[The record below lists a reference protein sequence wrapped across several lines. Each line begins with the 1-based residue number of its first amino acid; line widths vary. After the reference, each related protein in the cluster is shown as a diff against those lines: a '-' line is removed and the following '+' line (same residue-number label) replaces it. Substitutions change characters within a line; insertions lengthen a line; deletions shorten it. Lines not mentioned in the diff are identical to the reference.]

1 MSVSYDKLQ
10 RLLEQ
15 GDLDGFE
22 VGKLALRERLSG
34 CVPVMPEVY
43 PLRERL
49 DADDLRPALEQLEGD
64 DRRIY
69 NRIHGELGR
78 VLGQITADGAY
89 QAKQAETAISLVTEA
104 LEKWILRQKVECWM
118 KPADEPSEDFL
129 EKLQAEKLTLNNVV
143 EVRSHD
149 YITGKLDSV
158 RVHTCDVHEYIS
170 TGNHPRKNTSI
181 YYLERD
187 DEGIQEGLLKA
198 WDDVLS
204 AIASGSLEP
213 DGSHDHQSMAEQAQE
228 QLEAGPIE
236 DDVREWLELSEVTLR
251 QTTDEGW
258 SMASAQL
265 AMTGNRAEDAGYDSF
280 QDKAETTV
288 DLMTEY
294 GLSQIHFTDGNFW
307 DELAE
312 HRATIKERCQ
322 PMLINWLLLECI
334 QEAIDEPV
342 TAKMEPLFRATLSR
356 LVLLHR
362 QLENIHQVRPASTYH
377 EQHQTLT
384 EPVELPLPEPP
395 SDLASSL
402 RQWLLKPRIGDWW
415 TRFMEPFTKW
425 IEDEVEGAEADRT
438 SNERHALRMWAIGNL
453 PEEFEELSLRGAL
466 KQADT
471 IWEAEKDRAGIEARE
486 GADGE

>member
-10 RLLEQ
+10 RLLER

-22 VGKLALRERLSG
+22 IGKLALRERLSG

-69 NRIHGELGR
+69 NRVHGELGR
-78 VLGQITADGAY
+78 VLGQVTADGAY
-89 QAKQAETAISLVTEA
+89 QAKQAETTIALITQA

-118 KPADEPSEDFL
+118 KPNDEPSEGYL

-143 EVRSHD
+143 AVRSHD

-158 RVHTCDVHEYIS
+158 RVHSCDVHEYI
-170 TGNHPRKNTSI
+170 TGDSDWSHSI
-181 YYLERD
+181 YQLERD

-204 AIASGSLEP
+204 AVASGSLEP

-228 QLEAGPIE
+228 QLEAGTIE
-236 DDVREWLELSEVTLR
+236 DDAREWLESSEVTLR

-265 AMTGNRAEDAGYDSF
+265 AMTGDRAEDAGYDSF
-280 QDKAETTV
+280 QDKAESQA
-288 DLMTEY
+288 DSIAEY
-294 GLSQIHFTDGNFW
+294 GLSQIFFSDDNFW
-307 DELAE
+307 EELAE
-312 HRATIKERCQ
+312 QRETIKERCQ

-342 TAKMEPLFRATLSR
+342 TAKMEPLFRVTLSR
-356 LVLLHR
+356 LTVLHNR
-362 QLENIHQVRPASTYH
+362 LEHVWQVRPATTYH
-377 EQHQTLT
+377 EQHRALT
-384 EPVELPLPEPP
+384 EPVELPLPKPP

-402 RQWLLKPRIGDWW
+402 RKWLLKPRIGDWW

-438 SNERHALRMWAIGNL
+438 SNERHALRTWAVGNL
-453 PEEFEELSLRGAL
+453 PEGFDNLGPREAL
-466 KQADT
+466 EQADS
-471 IWEAEKDRAGIEARE
+471 IWEAETNRVGIEE
-486 GADGE
+486 GEETDGE